1 MSDQALESGDSPELE
16 ALFNSIALQHAAS
29 APAVPSP
36 AAPQTAAMA
45 EGEKIGPSD
54 AELLNNMYS
63 QIGQLTRKLH
73 DAMHELGYDKSL
85 EKVAEALPDAKDRLA
100 YIASLTESAADKVLN
115 ATDIAKPLQDELEA
129 KAKDLGARWEKLH
142 NGQLSV
148 DEFKT
153 LASETRQYMDFI
165 PKTTQATS
173 AQIMEIVMAQDFQD
187 LTGQVIKK
195 VMHMIKSL
203 ESELLGF
210 LVQFS
215 PPEKRAELKP
225 AQLDATLL
233 NGPVVNPEGRE
244 DVVTNQQQVDDLL
257 ESLGF

>member
-16 ALFNSIALQHAAS
+16 ELFNSIATQSESAPVEATNSAAPAAEVAIAS
-29 APAVPSP
+29 APVS
-36 AAPQTAAMA
+36 AAD
-45 EGEKIGPSD
+45 S
-54 AELLNNMYS
+54 ELLNTMYS

-85 EKVAEALPDAKDRLA
+85 EKVASALPDAKDRLA
-100 YIASLTESAADKVLN
+100 YIANLTESAADRVLN
-115 ATDIAKPLQDELEA
+115 ATDVAKPLQDEMEA
-129 KAKDLGARWEKLH
+129 KAKELGARWDKLH
-142 NGQLSV
+142 SGQLSI

-153 LASETRQYMDFI
+153 LAAETRQYMNFV
-165 PKTTQATS
+165 PETTQATS

-203 ESELLGF
+203 EGELLGF

-225 AQLDATLL
+225 EQLDATLL
-233 NGPVVNPEGRE
+233 NGPVINPEGRE
-244 DVVTNQQQVDDLL
+244 DVVTNQEQVDDLL